1 LDEERL
7 KREAA
12 LGIMLTLLL
21 INILT
26 MVFDPEAVEASESIF
41 ISEDGSINPPTAPIS
56 TVDNITY
63 AFTDDIYETIELGR
77 SNIVVDGNGHELQ
90 GSGSGSGFYIEN
102 SWETGVHTNVTI
114 QNITISN
121 FEVGIRGRYMGKT
134 TVRNITIKNCG
145 VGISGGES
153 CSNNIFFGNNITN
166 NGVGIHL
173 LEGSDYNVIYGNDI
187 TANSGEGIYF
197 EICRDNTIY
206 GNNIRNN
213 GGDGVLFE
221 MSGHNIVYGNNL
233 TNNGIYF
240 MYGPSN
246 NFIHHNNFVAVEVGF
261 WDPISNIWDNGYPSG
276 GNYWSDY
283 DGVDFFS
290 GPYQNETGSD
300 GIGDTPYDLHT
311 DNVDDYPFMDLSP
324 FPPLSH
330 FLYTPIIPVI
340 NESVAFDAS
349 FSHDVD
355 GTITSYY
362 WDFGDGK
369 NAAGFAVEHEYRDSS
384 TYTVTLT
391 VTDNDGRND
400 TSTQSVNVWKLS
412 SSVSIS
418 ASPTTIMLLESTIIS
433 GSITPI
439 RVGAKVTI
447 WIGKEQIWTILE
459 NATTNAEGE
468 YSYIWTP
475 SESGIYA
482 LKASWAGDSYTL
494 PDETSDVDLDVN
506 IIPEF
511 PTWTSILLVISL
523 SGLIIILFKRKI
535 EQKLS

>member
-1 LDEERL
+1 LDEKRL

-12 LGIMLTLLL
+12 FGIMLTLLL
-21 INILT
+21 ISILT
-26 MVFDPEAVEASESIF
+26 IVFDPEVVEASESIF
-41 ISEDGSINPPTAPIS
+41 IRDDGSINPPTAPIS

-63 AFTDDIYETIELGR
+63 AFNDDIHETIGLGR
-77 SNIVVDGNGHELQ
+77 SNIVVDGNGHELT
-90 GSGSGSGFYIEN
+90 GSGSGAGFYIEN
-102 SWETGVHTNVTI
+102 SWETGVYTNVTI

-121 FEVGIRGRYMGKT
+121 FEVGIRGWYMGKT
-134 TVRNITIKNCG
+134 TIRNTKIKNCG

-173 LEGSDYNVIYGNDI
+173 LEESDYNIIYGNDI

-197 EICRDNTIY
+197 EICGNNTIY

-213 GGDGVLFE
+213 GGDGILFE
-221 MSGHNIVYGNNL
+221 ISGHNIVYGNNL

-240 MYGPSN
+240 MSGSSN
-246 NFIHHNNFVAVEVGF
+246 NFIHHNNFVAVEIGF
-261 WDPISNIWDNGYPSG
+261 LDPISNIWDKGYPSG

-290 GPYQNETGSD
+290 GTYQNETGSD

-311 DNVDDYPFMDLSP
+311 DNVDNYPFMNLSP
-324 FPPLSH
+324 IPPLSH

-340 NESVAFDAS
+340 NETITFDAS

-362 WDFGDGK
+362 WNFGDGK
-369 NAAGFAVEHEYRDSS
+369 NAAGFAVEHEYKDSR

-391 VTDNDGRND
+391 VTDNDERND

-439 RVGAKVTI
+439 REGAKVTI
-447 WIGKEQIWTILE
+447 WIAKEQTWTILE
-459 NATTNAEGE
+459 NATTNEESE

-475 SESGIYA
+475 SESGTYA

-511 PTWTSILLVISL
+511 PTWTSILLVISI
-523 SGLIIILFKRKI
+523 SGLTIILFKRKI
-535 EQKLS
+535 EHKRR